1 MKRRSLGQHLLID
14 DHLLNKMVE
23 FAKVSKNDIVFEFG
37 AGTGNLT
44 EILCNKAKTVISW
57 EIDKELYEKAKSR
70 LSRFKNLNLIHG
82 DALESRHKFN
92 KLVSNIPYSKSKEFI
107 EWLIKKDFDIAVV
120 NFQKEFA
127 EKLLSQPGSNDYRA
141 VTVIARSSFD
151 IEPLI
156 EVNREAF
163 KPRPKVTSL
172 MILLK
177 PKKDR
182 INASIIKCIKILF
195 SFRGKKVFKALKMI
209 CKKQGKDYEKIL
221 YRLDYG
227 ILQKRVEQLTV
238 EESVRI
244 GKELC
249 NL

>member
-37 AGTGNLT
+37 SGTGNLT
-44 EILCNKAKTVISW
+44 EILCNKAKKVISW
-57 EIDKELYEKAKSR
+57 EIDDELYEMAKSR
-70 LSRFKNLNLIHG
+70 LSRFENLNLIHG

-92 KLVSNIPYSKSKEFI
+92 KLVSNIPYSESREFI

-127 EKLLSQPGSNDYRA
+127 EKLLSQPGSKDYRA
-141 VTVIARSSFD
+141 VTIIARSSFD
-151 IEPLI
+151 LEPLMA
-156 EVNREAF
+156 VDREAF
-163 KPRPKVTSL
+163 KPKPRVESL
-172 MILLK
+172 MLSLK

-182 INASIIKCIKILF
+182 INDSIITYIKLLF
-195 SFRGKKVFKALKMI
+195 SFRGKKVVNALKMI
-209 CKKQGKDYEKIL
+209 CKKQGKDYEKML
-221 YRLDYG
+221 YRLDHE
-227 ILQKRVEQLTV
+227 IFQKRVERLTV

-244 GKELC
+244 AKELC